1 MLQQRIF
8 RATIL
13 ALLIIGLSLLDASAK
28 SLRVGSVGLSGELLP
43 LWVAQDKGL
52 FKKNGLDTEVITFH
66 KYPEFPKPRGE
77 LCPLKFEKEAYSM
90 SIHRLT
96 YLAFGVYLV
105 FSFFVLPCPFAQ
117 AAASNQKIVI
127 VFGDLSE
134 KYGILFVAR
143 DQRFFEERGLEA
155 EVVQVHSGPIA
166 ISALA
171 AGDAHFYSAAASG
184 STLGAMAGGLDVV
197 YIGGLINKLDGDFVV
212 SPKIRNPSDLKGKI
226 LEIQSIGGGLWMF
239 TLMALDHWGL
249 DPKRDKI
256 Q

>member
-1 MLQQRIF
+1 MSIRRLVYSTLEVCF
-8 RATIL
+8 V
-13 ALLIIGLSLLDASAK
+13 LSLSILSAPVA
-28 SLRVGSVGLSGELLP
+28 VGAAMAE
-43 LWVAQDKGL
+43 KI
-52 FKKNGLDTEVITFH
+52 VITFAG
-66 KYPEFPKPRGE
+66 FGE
-77 LCPLKFEKEAYSM
+77 
-90 SIHRLT
+90 RT
-96 YLAFGVYLV
+96 GLV
-105 FSFFVLPCPFAQ
+105 FVAKDQHFF
-117 AAASNQKIVI
+117 
-127 VFGDLSE
+127 G
-134 KYGILFVAR
+134 
-143 DQRFFEERGLEA
+143 ERGLEA
-155 EVVQVHSGPIA
+155 EVVQVRSGPIA